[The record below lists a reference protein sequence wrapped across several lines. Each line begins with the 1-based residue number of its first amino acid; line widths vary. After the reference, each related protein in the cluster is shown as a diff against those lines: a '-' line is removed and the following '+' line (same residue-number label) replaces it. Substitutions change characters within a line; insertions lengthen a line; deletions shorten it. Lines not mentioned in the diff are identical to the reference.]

1 MRIILLITLAFTSA
15 QAIGQTIP
23 APQINCASTNS
34 ANGEVTI
41 TYDTSNVSNPCGG
54 SFEGY
59 VIYGAQDDPNN
70 SYSVI
75 DTIQNPGQTEYVHAG
90 NGTVVDW
97 YYYMEAIYDCP
108 GATPASSD
116 TISEE
121 PLNAPKLNF
130 VTVTQ
135 DDNVLLDWDKS
146 TSSQTFGYKVYY
158 NLGGGVTTIIDT
170 VIGVNNT
177 TYIDSLLNPNAEKAT
192 YSIEAI
198 DSCGNP
204 SQLNANPQNSILL
217 NLTQPDACDQAVTL
231 NWNEYINWP
240 SGVQEY
246 QIRVNSGDTSYTQA
260 TVLDT
265 TYELDIGT
273 ITSDSACVTIR
284 AVSNNGVTSNSNDVC
299 FSAGGVDAVSF
310 NYLTN
315 LTVTKDNNIKVSYL
329 YDSTA
334 DLNKIFINRKG
345 AKQDSFETVRE
356 TNPPANYNF
365 PDTYIDEDANP
376 KNQPYEFR
384 TSVSDVCESQVP
396 SNKGTTIHLTVE
408 RGDEFTN
415 QVEWNPFDLGYATLL
430 RYRLYR
436 NIEGTFVPLKTFQ
449 PGDSA
454 FTDNVVQQLDTD
466 GEFCYYVKAF
476 YKLRL
481 PNGQD
486 FTLESRSN
494 IDCIEQATVAI
505 MPNAFTPRGVNNELQ
520 PRIVFPVGGN
530 YTFQIFNRWGQ
541 RVFETKNISEGW
553 DGTYNGK
560 EAQTGGYVYRI
571 KFTDPKGNKVEKK
584 GTFILLK

>member
-1 MRIILLITLAFTSA
+1 MRIILLLTFAFVSV

-59 VIYGAQDDPNN
+59 VIYGAQDSPNN

-75 DTIQNPGQTEYVHAG
+75 DTIQNAGQTEYIHAG

-97 YYYMEAIYDCP
+97 YYYMVAIFDCP

-121 PLNAPKLNF
+121 PLEAPELNF
-130 VTVTQ
+130 VTITKG
-135 DDNVLLDWDKS
+135 DSVLLDWDKS
-146 TSSQTFGYKVYY
+146 TSSQTYAYKIYY
-158 NLGGGVTTIIDT
+158 SLGDSLTTVTDT

-177 TYIDSLLNPNAEKAT
+177 TYIDSLINPNAEKAT
-192 YSIEAI
+192 YTIEAC

-204 SQLNANPQNSILL
+204 SQLNPNPQNSILL
-217 NLTQPDACDQAVTL
+217 NLTQPDACEQAVTL

-240 SGVQEY
+240 SGVKEY
-246 QIRVNSGDTSYTQA
+246 QIRVNTGDTSYTQA

-273 ITSDSACVTIR
+273 VTSDSACVTIR

-299 FSAGGVDAVSF
+299 FSASGVDAVSY

-315 LTVTKDNNIKVSYL
+315 LTVTKDNNISVSYL

-365 PDTYIDEDANP
+365 PNTYTDEDANP

-396 SNKGTTIHLTVE
+396 SNKGKTIHLTVE

-415 QVEWNPFDLGYATLL
+415 QVDWNSFELGYATVL

-476 YKLRL
+476 YKLQL

-505 MPNAFTPRGVNNELQ
+505 MPNAFTPRGVNNKLQ

-541 RVFETKNISEGW
+541 RIFETKNISEGW
-553 DGTYNGK
+553 DGTYNGQ

-584 GTFILLK
+584 GTFILFK